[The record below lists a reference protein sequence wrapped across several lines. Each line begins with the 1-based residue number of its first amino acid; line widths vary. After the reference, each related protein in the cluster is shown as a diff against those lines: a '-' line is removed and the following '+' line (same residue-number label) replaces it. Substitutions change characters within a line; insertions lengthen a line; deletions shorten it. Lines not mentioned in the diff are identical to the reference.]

1 MMNDPSDN
9 KNLAPSDAPDPG
21 AQGENPV
28 VKKRWF
34 GRGIYGSKD
43 VPIRV
48 LDACIGV
55 MIAAALILT
64 FVGAINGGFSITF
77 DTGVDDLT
85 VASQKIRHGGT
96 ITEPEAPVRPGYVL
110 TGWST
115 TPEPEVH
122 LWNFQ
127 HSQVEGDMKLYA
139 VWEPASFE
147 VKFDLG
153 GGTVDGS
160 SEVQPVT
167 VTYGEA
173 YGELPVPEKEG
184 AEFGGWVYSGQ
195 TITADT
201 TVTMTGEHVLTAVW
215 N

>member
-1 MMNDPSDN
+1 MSDP
-9 KNLAPSDAPDPG
+9 KEKTGAPAAETP
-21 AQGENPV
+21 AGENPM

-48 LDACIGV
+48 LDACIGL
-55 MIAAALILT
+55 MILAALVLT
-64 FVGAINGGFSITF
+64 LWGATHSGFAIQF
-77 DTGVDDLT
+77 DTGVGDLT
-85 VASQKIRHGGT
+85 VETQKVQHGGT
-96 ITEPEAPVRPGYVL
+96 VAEPEAPLRPGYDLV
-110 TGWST
+110 GWST

-122 LWNFQ
+122 LWSFADATVQ
-127 HSQVEGDMKLYA
+127 GDMTLYA
-139 VWEPASFE
+139 VWEAASFP
-147 VKFDLG
+147 VKFDLA
-153 GGTVDGS
+153 GGTVNGAA
-160 SEVQPVT
+160 EAEAIT
-167 VTYGEA
+167 VTYGQP

-184 AEFGGWVYSGQ
+184 AVFAGWVYSGQ

>member
-127 HSQVEGDMKLYA
+127 Y
-139 VWEPASFE
+139 
-147 VKFDLG
+147 
-153 GGTVDGS
+153 
-160 SEVQPVT
+160 
-167 VTYGEA
+167 
-173 YGELPVPEKEG
+173 
-184 AEFGGWVYSGQ
+184 
-195 TITADT
+195 
-201 TVTMTGEHVLTAVW
+201 
-215 N
+215 